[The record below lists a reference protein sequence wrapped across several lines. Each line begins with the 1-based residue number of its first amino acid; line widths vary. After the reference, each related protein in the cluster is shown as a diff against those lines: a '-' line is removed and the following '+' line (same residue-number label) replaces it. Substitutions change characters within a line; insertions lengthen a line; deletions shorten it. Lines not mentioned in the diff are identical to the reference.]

1 VCLSSLASH
10 SFRDNYWGS
19 GDDVNGPNW
28 VANDA
33 TAALFLSDNALVQKS
48 SMHCRAY
55 RPFYDVSVPLMSHL
69 TGAPWVTKGK
79 TMRDDLLFGNGDL
92 KFDATVNP
100 MSSTG
105 VLFFFK
111 GGINAVRERIIKLD
125 DPSRGIFAANSHP
138 AGSWVGIVEKYDYGT
153 YLSAARFHAAPRG
166 AGLDSYRMAEGMQFG
181 SVPVFY
187 GDGYVPPF
195 AALLNWRK
203 FSISIARKEIETTP
217 DVLAAI
223 PRATWLR
230 MARHSAFV
238 FEEYLATNARIV
250 DSSARVMLRN
260 VREAAKRSGLCG

>member
-1 VCLSSLASH
+1 
-10 SFRDNYWGS
+10 
-19 GDDVNGPNW
+19 
-28 VANDA
+28 
-33 TAALFLSDNALVQKS
+33 
-48 SMHCRAY
+48 
-55 RPFYDVSVPLMSHL
+55 
-69 TGAPWVTKGK
+69 
-79 TMRDDLLFGNGDL
+79 
-92 KFDATVNP
+92 
-100 MSSTG
+100 
-105 VLFFFK
+105 
-111 GGINAVRERIIKLD
+111 
-125 DPSRGIFAANSHP
+125 
-138 AGSWVGIVEKYDYGT
+138 
-153 YLSAARFHAAPRG
+153 
-166 AGLDSYRMAEGMQFG
+166 MQFG